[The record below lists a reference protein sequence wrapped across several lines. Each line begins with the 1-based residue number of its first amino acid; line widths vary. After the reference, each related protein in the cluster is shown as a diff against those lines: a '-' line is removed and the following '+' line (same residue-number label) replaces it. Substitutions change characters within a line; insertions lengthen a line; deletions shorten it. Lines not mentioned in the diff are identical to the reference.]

1 MSLLIQE
8 TVSRIVEVAH
18 GPGAKEQRIKR
29 ARTLTATF
37 RDLSRER
44 QRNGV
49 VDTQLRDKVSAE
61 VERLR
66 EALARRRQSLV
77 REHDDRADEVFDALS
92 HRLFD

>member
-8 TVSRIVEVAH
+8 TVSRMVEVAH

-29 ARTLTATF
+29 ARTLAATF
-37 RDLSRER
+37 RDLARER
-44 QRNGV
+44 QRSGV
-49 VDTQLRDKVSAE
+49 MDTQLRDKVSAE

-66 EALARRRQSLV
+66 EAIVRRRQAV
-77 REHDDRADEVFDALS
+77 MRENDDRADEVLDALS

>member
-8 TVSRIVEVAH
+8 TVSRIIEVAH

-37 RDLSRER
+37 RDLARER
-44 QRNGV
+44 QRSGAM
-49 VDTQLRDKVSAE
+49 DTQLRDKVSAE

-66 EALARRRQSLV
+66 EAIVRRRQALV
-77 REHDDRADEVFDALS
+77 RENDDRADEVLDALG
-92 HRLFD
+92 HRLFE

>member
-29 ARTLTATF
+29 ARTLAATF

-44 QRNGV
+44 QRNGAM
-49 VDTQLRDKVSAE
+49 DTQLRDKVSAE

-66 EALARRRQSLV
+66 EALARRRQALV
-77 REHDDRADEVFDALS
+77 RQNDDRADEVLDALG